1 MWSITQS
8 RSSALEDGGTN
19 VSFIRDVLLRDAAPE
34 DAAAIAAIGMEVV
47 PAQYAGLIDPAVVDA
62 AVSQT
67 YAQSA
72 IAECIERC
80 RGAEDASFLVA
91 EQSHE
96 VAGFLHFD
104 AFGPEPELHRL
115 YLDRRRRGV
124 GIGSL
129 LMDGLHER
137 VPTDLAYMLLV
148 VAGNDGAVRFYQ
160 RHGLHVERAVDGL
173 EYYSE
178 RMGVVF
184 PAEAPPVRMILM
196 RRGVSADEGGA

>member
-1 MWSITQS
+1 M
-8 RSSALEDGGTN
+8 
-19 VSFIRDVLLRDAAPE
+19 SFTRDVLVRDAAPE
-34 DAAAIAAIGMEVV
+34 DAAAVSAIGTEAM
-47 PAQYAGLIDPAVVDA
+47 PAQYAGLIDPAVIAA

-67 YAQSA
+67 YAPSA

-80 RGAEDASFLVA
+80 QEAEDAIFLVA
-91 EQSHE
+91 ESSRQ

-115 YLDRRRRGV
+115 YLDPLRRGA

-129 LMDGLHER
+129 LMDELHQR
-137 VPTDLAYMLLV
+137 VPADLAYMLLV
-148 VAGNDGAVRFYQ
+148 VAGNDGAVRFYE
-160 RHGLHVERAVDGL
+160 RHGLRREATVNGL

-184 PAEAPPVRMILM
+184 PADAPPAQLMLM
-196 RRGVSADEGGA
+196 RRRVDK

>member
-19 VSFIRDVLLRDAAPE
+19 VSSTRDVLLRDASPE
-34 DAAAIAAIGMEVV
+34 DAAAIAAIGMEAV
-47 PAQYAGLIDPAVVDA
+47 PAQYAGLIDPAVIAA

-67 YAQSA
+67 YAPSA
-72 IAECIERC
+72 IADCIERC
-80 RGAEDASFLVA
+80 RVAEDASFLVA
-91 EQSHE
+91 ERSNH
-96 VAGFLHFD
+96 VVGFLHFD

-115 YLDRRRRGV
+115 YLDHRHRGAGV
-124 GIGSL
+124 GSM

-137 VPTDLAYMLLV
+137 VPADLAYMLLV
-148 VAGNDGAVRFYQ
+148 VAGNDGAVRFYR
-160 RHGLHVERAVDGL
+160 RHGLRIERTVDGL

-184 PAEAPPVRMILM
+184 PTDAPPVRLILM
-196 RRGVSADEGGA
+196 RRRVSG